1 MRIRNMTMD
10 DIAAVA
16 AMEADNSQTP
26 WDETSLFTYF
36 MRDDT
41 ILLVAEEYCPE
52 CAEGACSAEPGTG
65 SDSAWVICGFCGLI
79 MMPPESDVLD
89 ITVDLASRNRGIG
102 TELLDQIIER
112 AWDEKKVDTVYLEV
126 RTGNAPA
133 RHVYEKLSFKQTG
146 LRKHYYTDPVEDAVL
161 MTYRRNPE
169 KTMVDN
175 A

>member
-1 MRIRNMTMD
+1 MTMD

-52 CAEGACSAEPGTG
+52 CAKDACPADTG
-65 SDSAWVICGFCGLI
+65 SDSAWVICGFCGVIL
-79 MMPPESDVLD
+79 MPPESDVLD

-102 TELLDQIIER
+102 TELLDEIIKK

-133 RHVYEKLSFKQTG
+133 RHVYEKLGFRQTG
-146 LRKHYYTDPVEDAVL
+146 MRKNYYTDPVEDAIL
-161 MTYRRNPE
+161 MTYHRALTAEPDME
-169 KTMVDN
+169 
-175 A
+175 

>member
-16 AMEADNSQTP
+16 AMEADNSRPP

-41 ILLVAEEYCPE
+41 ILLVAEEFCPE
-52 CAEGACSAEPGTG
+52 CAGNGWT
-65 SDSAWVICGFCGLI
+65 ICGFGGVIL
-79 MMPPESDVLD
+79 MPPESDVLD

-102 TELLDQIIER
+102 TELLDEIIRR
-112 AWDEKKVDTVYLEV
+112 AWDEKGVDTVYLEV

-133 RHVYEKLSFKQTG
+133 RHLYEKLGFRQTG
-146 LRKHYYTDPVEDAVL
+146 MRKNYYTDPVEDAIL
-161 MTYRRNPE
+161 MTYHRDPE
-169 KTMVDN
+169 EKMVDN